1 MFIVLIL
8 NIYIMKSNELLSKV
22 ESRRKL
28 FRMTLMAM
36 IAFFYAIP
44 AITQSTV
51 VDIIADSPD
60 HSTLEAAVVA
70 AELADDLSSEGP
82 FTVFAPTDDAF
93 AALPEGTVESLLEDP
108 TGKLAQILLY
118 HVVGAK
124 ALSTDLSNGQMI
136 ATLEGTD
143 VSVSID
149 GGKVFINDAQVTVA
163 DIKADN
169 GVVHVIDLILI
180 PTTPVG
186 EKKDTESGFYSGL

>member
-1 MFIVLIL
+1 M
-8 NIYIMKSNELLSKV
+8 
-22 ESRRKL
+22 
-28 FRMTLMAM
+28 
-36 IAFFYAIP
+36 
-44 AITQSTV
+44 
-51 VDIIADSPD
+51 
-60 HSTLEAAVVA
+60 
-70 AELADDLSSEGP
+70 
-82 FTVFAPTDDAF
+82 
-93 AALPEGTVESLLEDP
+93 ESLLEDP

>member
-1 MFIVLIL
+1 MKPNVLFF
-8 NIYIMKSNELLSKV
+8 KV
-22 ESRRKL
+22 ESRREL
-28 FRMTLMAM
+28 FRMTLMVM
-36 IAFFYAIP
+36 IAFFIAIP

-51 VDIIADSPD
+51 VDIIAGSPD
-60 HSTLEAAVVA
+60 HSTLEAAVIA
-70 AELADDLSSEGP
+70 AELTDDLSSEGP
-82 FTVFAPTDDAF
+82 FTVFAPTDEAF
-93 AALPEGTVESLLEDP
+93 AALPDGTVESLLEDP

-143 VSVSID
+143 VSVSIN

-169 GVVHVIDLILI
+169 GVVHVIDLILV
-180 PTTPVG
+180 PATPVG
-186 EKKDTESGFYSGL
+186 EKKDTESDSYSGL